1 MSPNRPALPAEIVD
15 ALRQGRL
22 VDAIKLLRQQQGLGL
37 KEAKELID
45 LAREQLAARTSVPGS
60 TQPAPP
66 SSTHPAASSLT
77 PPSALRDGYAP
88 GEVPRQ
94 SNAASWALALAAA
107 ALLCWYLLR

>member
-1 MSPNRPALPAEIVD
+1 MSTNRPALPAEIVD

-22 VDAIKLLRQQQGLGL
+22 IEAIKLLRQQQGLGL

-45 LAREQLAARTSVPGS
+45 LARGQLAARSLAS
-60 TQPAPP
+60 ESMQAAPP
-66 SSTHPAASSLT
+66 SPPHPAASSPT
-77 PPSALRDGYAP
+77 HPSSLLDGYAP

-94 SNAASWALALAAA
+94 SNAASWALVLAA